1 MDYYENL
8 KYFINTKKVYKHNF
22 ELIGRG
28 LLNMKDLYTIG
39 ETSAL
44 LGVTIPTLRYYEKV
58 GLLAPSYIDPETNYR
73 HYTFNQFHI
82 IDRIKYLQRF
92 GLSLKDIKEIIHSG
106 SVDKLLPFLEQQK
119 QNQIQELKRIENTI
133 KDIQWYIDYF
143 TFLNR
148 DKHIDSIYKV
158 KLEKRYAIVAPGYP
172 GEIPISN
179 MEIRL
184 AAIKARPE
192 LRNLNYLRQYA
203 YSVSFDKLMQKTFWA
218 SNYFIYL
225 REKPDFPTE
234 YLMEL
239 PAGEYICYRARILT
253 DNWDPTNLID
263 FFKDKPKPK
272 LVITNEFEENLVE
285 YLGTQYEIQIL
296 L

>member
-1 MDYYENL
+1 
-8 KYFINTKKVYKHNF
+8 
-22 ELIGRG
+22 
-28 LLNMKDLYTIG
+28 MKDLYTIG
-39 ETSAL
+39 ETAAL
-44 LGVTIPTLRYYEKV
+44 LDVTIPTLRYYEKV
-58 GLLAPSYIDPETNYR
+58 GLLVPSYIDPETSYR
-73 HYTFNQFHI
+73 HYAFNQFHI

-92 GLSLKDIKEIIHSG
+92 GLPLKDIYEIIHSG
-106 SVDKLLPFLEQQK
+106 SVDKLLTFLKQQK
-119 QNQIQELKRIENTI
+119 QNYKQEQKRIETTM

-148 DKHIDSIYKV
+148 DEHNGSIYKV
-158 KLEKRYAIVAPGYP
+158 QLEKRYAIVAPGYP

-203 YSVSFDKLMQKTFWA
+203 YIVGFEKLMQKTFWA

-225 REKPDFPTE
+225 RDRPDFPTE

-239 PAGEYICYRARILT
+239 PAGEYICYRGRILT
-253 DNWDPTNLID
+253 ENWDPTTLID
-263 FFKDKPKPK
+263 FFKNKPKPK
-272 LVITNEFEENLVE
+272 LVIANEFEENLVE
-285 YLGTQYEIQIL
+285 YLDTQYEIQIL

>member
-1 MDYYENL
+1 
-8 KYFINTKKVYKHNF
+8 
-22 ELIGRG
+22 
-28 LLNMKDLYTIG
+28 MKDLYTIG
-39 ETSAL
+39 ETAAL

-58 GLLAPSYIDPETNYR
+58 GILIPSYIDPATNYR

-92 GLSLKDIKEIIHSG
+92 DMPLKDIYEIIHDG
-106 SVDKLLPFLEQQK
+106 SVDKLLPFLTQQK
-119 QNQIQELKRIENTI
+119 QNHEQELKRIEITI

-148 DKHIDSIYKV
+148 DEHNGSIYKIQL
-158 KLEKRYAIVAPGYP
+158 KKRYAIVAPGYP
-172 GEIPISN
+172 CELPISN

-184 AAIKARPE
+184 AAIKARSE
-192 LRNLNYLRQYA
+192 LHNLNYLRQYA
-203 YSVSFDKLMQKTFWA
+203 YIVDFEKLMQKTFWA
-218 SNYFIYL
+218 SNYFIYISD
-225 REKPDFPTE
+225 KPDFPTR

-239 PAGEYICYRARILT
+239 PAGEYICYRGRILT
-253 DNWDPTNLID
+253 DNWDPTVLID
-263 FFKDKPKPK
+263 FFKNKPKPK
-272 LVITNEFEENLVE
+272 LVIANEFEENLVE